1 MEEWKTIPGYE
12 GLYEASDIGNIRT
25 CEGKVTS
32 NARFEHRVWKQRVL
46 KQKYGRRK
54 DTDKKDARV
63 TLWKDGIEKTWLV
76 SRLIA
81 LAWCDGY
88 FEGATV
94 NHIDGDTLNN
104 KADNLEWLSLKDNIR
119 HGFRTGLFYQKQ
131 CKLID
136 EQGIVSVFMS
146 MSSASRFLGN
156 NDGYVSERI
165 NKGLK
170 TVNSKDGKVYSI
182 TV

>member
-1 MEEWKTIPGYE
+1 MEIWKSIPGYE

-94 NHIDGDTLNN
+94 NHIDGNPINN
-104 KADNLEWLSLKDNIR
+104 RADNLEWLSLKENIR
-119 HGFRTGLFYQKQ
+119 HGFRTGLLPHKRCELTDGHGNVTEF
-131 CKLID
+131 I
-136 EQGIVSVFMS
+136 S
-146 MSSASRFLGN
+146 MVSASHFLGN
-156 NDGYVSERI
+156 NKGYISDRI
-165 NKGLK
+165 SKGYMTAK
-170 TVNSKDGKVYSI
+170 SKDGKVYSI